1 MPPLVH
7 IIIYNG
13 AIILQTMEETDKKRT
28 FKITYSELNEK
39 TATIVA
45 ADAIDAYKR
54 FLQAQTDKLKARV
67 IRIDEM

>member
-1 MPPLVH
+1 
-7 IIIYNG
+7 
-13 AIILQTMEETDKKRT
+13 MEETDKKRT